1 MLFAVLRPEEALP
14 LLGVASVVYVVLGIV
29 LVRSNLAFEAKLLAA
44 GLLTAV
50 LAVWCGQL
58 AAQSEASVQVRAG
71 TAIEG
76 GRVVVGDETAAPL
89 GRIAFVLILGGMGVS
104 VLSRW
109 HSPSAPVGREEAS
122 HGNVV

>member
-1 MLFAVLRPEEALP
+1 MLAALRPDEGLP
-14 LLGVASVVYVVLGIV
+14 ILGVVSVVYILLGVA
-29 LVRSNLAFEAKLLAA
+29 LVRSSLALESKLLAA
-44 GLLTAV
+44 GLLTAL

-71 TAIEG
+71 ATAEG
-76 GRVVVGDETAAPL
+76 GRVVVGEETAGTL
-89 GRIAFVLILGGMGVS
+89 GRIAFVMILGGVAVI

-109 HSPSAPVGREEAS
+109 HCTVAPASREEAS